1 MLGITL
7 TLAADVF
14 FLAAIGFFTSCSAHK
29 GQVRVSSVEQ
39 CSGYVQLSKTDLLI
53 HLVFIRVDN
62 EAVIWLIVIIGIAV
76 TGGA

>member
-1 MLGITL
+1 MLEITL
-7 TLAADVF
+7 TLAGDV
-14 FLAAIGFFTSCSAHK
+14 FLAATGFFTSCMAHK
-29 GQVRVSSVEQ
+29 GQLRVRSVEQ

-62 EAVIWLIVIIGIAV
+62 EAVIWLIVVIGITV